1 MYITICDSVDVALR
15 LKTVDSQ
22 KPVRNSL
29 IVVFRGVCRSV
40 KNNQEWG
47 TYTHDQNRQWQVIER
62 HGDLLKYLIPATKHN
77 HGERGKSYETYIN
90 KTKQETRTK
99 IL

>member
-15 LKTVDSQ
+15 IKTVDSQ

-29 IVVFRGVCRSV
+29 IVVFRGVYRSV

-47 TYTHDQNRQWQVIER
+47 IDLYPRPKQTMTSYWKTWGSTEISDTSNYT
-62 HGDLLKYLIPATKHN
+62 
-77 HGERGKSYETYIN
+77 
-90 KTKQETRTK
+90 
-99 IL
+99 